1 MLWITRALLDNL
13 IIAQPLNKFP
23 ASFEFENLLVFSPSH
38 PNEVEIQPLGEP
50 SCCDTEHRS
59 TDNKRR
65 DSHLCLDN
73 VLLRSARQVLAC

>member
-1 MLWITRALLDNL
+1 MNSKTYWCF
-13 IIAQPLNKFP
+13 K
-23 ASFEFENLLVFSPSH
+23 PSH

-59 TDNKRR
+59 TDNKTR
-65 DSHLCLDN
+65 DSHLCLDS